1 MAAGEA
7 TAIIEAGIE
16 ATTHRLPP
24 KMRKIMSLVMIT
36 MPMREVGSRRSS
48 SAGIMKKEGGSTEEE
63 ASTEDAEGTEEAER
77 WKTEI
82 WTDSCA
88 TIGLQ
93 QREAREP
100 QRVHEFVI

>member
-1 MAAGEA
+1 
-7 TAIIEAGIE
+7 
-16 ATTHRLPP
+16 
-24 KMRKIMSLVMIT
+24 
-36 MPMREVGSRRSS
+36 
-48 SAGIMKKEGGSTEEE
+48 MKKEGGSTEEE
-63 ASTEDAEGTEEAER
+63 ASTEDAEETEEVER

-93 QREAREP
+93 QREVREL